1 MNSTDKGEISEPFQ
15 SRFGWHILQVQDYR
29 TQDMGEE
36 MLESQARNSI
46 RQRKFSEELNNWLR
60 EIRSQA
66 YIERKI

>member
-1 MNSTDKGEISEPFQ
+1 
-15 SRFGWHILQVQDYR
+15 
-29 TQDMGEE
+29 MGEE

-46 RQRKFSEELNNWLR
+46 RQRKFAEELNNWLR

>member
-1 MNSTDKGEISEPFQ
+1 
-15 SRFGWHILQVQDYR
+15 
-29 TQDMGEE
+29 MGEE